1 METQILEYVSQY
13 GYILLFIVGFFGI
26 VGIPV
31 PEESLFVYVGLLAK
45 QSGIAFVPAWLSIGC
60 GAFMGMITSYVLGR
74 KIGKPLLDRYGKY
87 IGMNNGKVKKL
98 ILHWDM
104 KNSLVVGF
112 FIPGIRQFNPYFAG
126 ISKFPFLF
134 FIVLSVFGSLIWVL
148 IYMLIGF
155 VISSYIDIHPVYLT
169 IAGAVFFIG
178 FMVHLLIKSFQSK
191 KSSTHTQR

>member
-1 METQILEYVSQY
+1 METQILDYLSQY

-31 PEESLFVYVGLLAK
+31 PEESLFVYIGLLAK
-45 QSGIAFVPAWLSIGC
+45 HGGIAFIPAWLSISC
-60 GAFMGMITSYVLGR
+60 GAFVGMITSYFLGR

-87 IGMNNGKVKKL
+87 LGMSNGRVKKF

-104 KNSLVVGF
+104 KNSLAVGF

-134 FIVLSVFGSLIWVL
+134 FTIISVFGSLIWVL

-178 FMVHLLIKSFQSK
+178 FMIQLMIKSFKSK
-191 KSSTHTQR
+191 RNSNYTQR